1 MAVEYQEIRY
11 EVTDPVAVIT
21 MHRPERLNAMTA
33 RMLTEMRHA
42 FAAAEAD
49 ERVVGIVLT
58 GAGRGFCAGMDM
70 AALDAIAAEGRLSR
84 EGPPGFAAQPGDP
97 AMGEDF
103 ASVYSYLLKLR
114 KPVIAAVNGA
124 CAGLGFCFALLCD
137 LRFVEREAKFST
149 AFARRGL
156 VAEHGASWLL
166 PRMIGPSRALD
177 LLWSAR
183 KFDGVEADRLGLAD
197 RLCEAGGSVGAARAY
212 IEDLAAHVSPT
223 SLMVIK
229 QQVYRQ
235 LMMPLGPAMAETERL
250 MTESLGRADFRE
262 GVRSFLEERPPAFA
276 RIGG

>member
-1 MAVEYQEIRY
+1 MDTEVRAAMRQAADDPAVR
-11 EVTDPVAVIT
+11 VI
-21 MHRPERLNAMTA
+21 
-33 RMLTEMRHA
+33 
-42 FAAAEAD
+42 
-49 ERVVGIVLT
+49 ILT

-70 AALDAIAAEGRLSR
+70 AALDAMAAEGRVSR
-84 EGPPGFAAQPGDP
+84 EVPPALAAEPGDA
-97 AMGEDF
+97 AMGEHF
-103 ASVYSYLLKLR
+103 AAVYSYLLKLR

-137 LRFVEREAKFST
+137 LRFVEREARFST
-149 AFARRGL
+149 AFSRRGL

-166 PRMIGPSRALD
+166 PRLIGPSRALD

-183 KFDGVEADRLGLAD
+183 KFDGVEAERLGLAD
-197 RLCEAGGSVGAARAY
+197 RLCEAGDSVNAARAY
-212 IEDLAAHVSPT
+212 IEDLAANVSPT

-250 MTESLGRADFRE
+250 MAESLARADFRE
-262 GVRSFLEERPPAFA
+262 GVRSFIEERPPVFP